1 MLEKLQE
8 ILGLISGFKQKY
20 DALKAESDKANAMI
34 AQAEPIVDQILTAA
48 RALDG
53 TDTRQT

>member
-20 DALKAESDKANAMI
+20 DAARAELDQTNAMI

-48 RALDG
+48 KALDG